1 MEVTDSRGL
10 SRTMQGDS
18 TAGENAFE
26 EFCRLW
32 NAGLPQLVRSVRAAE
47 FETPL
52 SVYLKLTENRHYAAL
67 FESVE
72 GGVNIGRYSF
82 IVCEPDQVWKCEGG
96 KATQATLQSD
106 NSFSDFV
113 PLEGAPLET
122 LRSLIAEAQFAS
134 DAPVKLAGGLV
145 GYLSYDA
152 VRFMESLPDAG
163 KPQSEALPE
172 GLFFRP
178 TLTAVFDRIGD
189 RLTLVVVVRP
199 QKGITAEQAWEQA
212 QARLASAQEQ
222 IDRPLTLQ
230 DEPPRGDSQ
239 SVRLS
244 DFESN
249 TGADKYKAMV
259 RRAKEYI
266 RAGDIYQ
273 VVLSQKFCA
282 ETTMRGF
289 DFYRALRRHNP
300 APFLFFLNLPQ
311 AAVAGSS
318 PEMLVRVEDGALTT
332 RPLAGTRRRGSTD
345 AEDTALAREL
355 LADEKERAEH
365 LMLLDLGRNDI
376 GRVAAQGTVSVPRS
390 FTVERYSQVMHISS
404 TVTGRLAAGCDA
416 LDALISTFPAGTL
429 SGAPKVRAME
439 IIEELEVA
447 RRGLYGGA
455 VGYFGADGSLDS
467 CIALRT
473 AVLENGTIT
482 IQAGA
487 GIVGDSDEQAEQQ
500 ECLNKARALFIA
512 AQDAAKGTAK
522 PE

>member
-1 MEVTDSRGL
+1 
-10 SRTMQGDS
+10 MQSSSGAD
-18 TAGENAFE
+18 ENSFA
-26 EFCRLW
+26 EFCSLW
-32 NAGLPQLVRSVRAAE
+32 NAGIPQLVRSVQAAE

-82 IVCEPDQVWKCEGG
+82 IVCEPDRVWKCEGG
-96 KATQATLQSD
+96 KAAQATLRSD
-106 NSFSDFV
+106 NTFGDFA
-113 PLEGAPLET
+113 PLAGEALET
-122 LRSLIAEAQFAS
+122 LRESIREAQFVS
-134 DAPVKLAGGLV
+134 DSPVKLAGGWV

-152 VRFMESLPDAG
+152 VRMMESLPDTG
-163 KPQSEALPE
+163 KERSEALPE
-172 GLFFRP
+172 GVFFRP

-212 QARLASAQEQ
+212 QARLAAAQEQ
-222 IDRPLTLQ
+222 IDKPLTAQIAQAQDTAMEGKATEGKATEGKPTKPLQ
-230 DEPPRGDSQ
+230 
-239 SVRLS
+239 
-244 DFESN
+244 FESN
-249 TGADKYKAMV
+249 TGADRYKSMV
-259 RRAKEYI
+259 RKAKEYI
-266 RAGDIYQ
+266 KAGDIYQ
-273 VVLSQKFCA
+273 VVLSQKFSA
-282 ETTMRGF
+282 RTTMSGF

-376 GRVAAQGTVSVPRS
+376 GRVAAQGSVSVPRS

-404 TVTGRLAAGCDA
+404 TVTGTLAAGCDA

-439 IIEELEVA
+439 IIEELEVS

-473 AVLENGTIT
+473 AVLEGGVIT

-487 GIVGDSDEQAEQQ
+487 GIVVDSDEDSEQQ
-500 ECLNKARALFIA
+500 ECLNKARALFLA
-512 AQDAAKGTAK
+512 AEDAAR
-522 PE
+522 